1 MDWNRALMRCTDAPQ
16 ALFGAFSVS
25 VRHVRRAC
33 PRGSSYGSASGL
45 RRRIA
50 AEQLA
55 QGRGDNIGRR
65 TKIAQL
71 DLWASEKEQTNQD
84 QDELDRLDG
93 SVVAHDPL
101 SSQIIGSKIKF
112 QTLIIIIHVS
122 HRIASCRN
130 V

>member
-1 MDWNRALMRCTDAPQ
+1 M
-16 ALFGAFSVS
+16 
-25 VRHVRRAC
+25 H
-33 PRGSSYGSASGL
+33 
-45 RRRIA
+45 
-50 AEQLA
+50 
-55 QGRGDNIGRR
+55 

-112 QTLIIIIHVS
+112 QT
-122 HRIASCRN
+122 
-130 V
+130 